1 MTANSALPRV
11 SVVIPTHNPRMDYLV
26 RVIEGLRGQ
35 TLPREKWELLV
46 VDNASNVPLKA
57 GAGPRDQETKSLK
70 DEENSGSRDREQ
82 ESGVSQRADGKR
94 QETPLPSHLRTL
106 PSATPHAVS
115 VRSGG
120 LRLPPSTTHLD
131 LSWHPNA
138 RVVSEE
144 RVGLTNAR
152 LRGFSEATGEVIV
165 LVDDDNVLAPDY
177 LEQVVRIAREYPFLG
192 TWSGAL
198 ELELEPGSLEPVM
211 QLRHLLCERK
221 PSKDIWS
228 NDRSIFAATPWGAG
242 ECIRRE
248 VATAYAAKVAKE
260 PRRRQLDL
268 QGEQLV
274 YGGDTDIAY
283 TGLEMGLGMGV
294 FTALHITHLTPK
306 SRCTPEYLLRNYEAR
321 AYSEVLHHWVEHGT
335 IPNQRTDLRGR
346 LGVLARRIFGSPL
359 ERKMIAA
366 RQRGLQRGAV
376 FVTRYS

>member
-1 MTANSALPRV
+1 MTPGI
-11 SVVIPTHNPRMDYLV
+11 SVVIPTHNPRTDYLA

-35 TLPREKWELLV
+35 TLEQSAWEIVV
-46 VDNASNVPLKA
+46 VDNNSKPALQVVSSQSSVDSE
-57 GAGPRDQETKSLK
+57 DQ
-70 DEENSGSRDREQ
+70 
-82 ESGVSQRADGKR
+82 
-94 QETPLPSHLRTL
+94 
-106 PSATPHAVS
+106 
-115 VRSGG
+115 
-120 LRLPPSTTHLD
+120 RLVD
-131 LSWHPNA
+131 LSWHGNA
-138 RVVSEE
+138 RVVREE

-152 LRGFSEATGEVIV
+152 LRGFSEAKGEVIV

-177 LEQVVRIAREYPFLG
+177 LEKVVQIAREYPFLG

-221 PSKDIWS
+221 PVKDVWS
-228 NDRSIFAATPWGAG
+228 NDRSNFAATPWGAG

-335 IPNQRTDLRGR
+335 IPKQRTDLRGR

-366 RQRGLQRGAV
+366 RERGLRKGEMFVANGGGLMADGEWRINNGGWRMADSGERMADRG
-376 FVTRYS
+376 